1 MSASMAI
8 ERTGRVDIRALI
20 KAVMMKKSLGRA
32 AHPARIVGI
41 TQPETA
47 KALALGWR
55 QNLLHV
61 AANVRDQPLDT
72 RPDLL
77 TQRAELAGTLHHD
90 CIERAVLSR
99 RQLELACHL
108 LAQLAPLLWRR

>member
-1 MSASMAI
+1 MARTKLAATLSCSAGVITCCANMSS
-8 ERTGRVDIRALI
+8 
-20 KAVMMKKSLGRA
+20 
-32 AHPARIVGI
+32 ARFFCSS
-41 TQPETA
+41 QPETA

-55 QNLLHV
+55 QSLLHV

-72 RPDLL
+72 RPELL

-99 RQLELACHL
+99 RQLELACHR
-108 LAQLAPLLWRR
+108 LAQSAPLLW